1 MAEKSTNKER
11 LKEITARI
19 EQGVKEV
26 FTSGKYADYLRTMS
40 RFTHYSTN
48 NRILIY
54 SQNPKA
60 SHVAGYQAWQTKFE
74 RHVVKGAK
82 GITIIA
88 PTPFKKKIEEEK
100 LDPDTKLPMLDENG
114 DVITEEKEIRIPMFK
129 PVTVFDISQT
139 DGKPMPILAQTL
151 VGNVQNYD
159 VFMEAVKRSSPVPI
173 IVETMQENMDGYFS
187 LSEQNIHL
195 REGMSEVQTVCAAI
209 HEITHAKLHNSDAE
223 EQKSHKTE
231 EIEAESVA
239 YAVCAYYGIETDANS
254 FGYIANYTQGKS
266 IEDLKNSLDLIG
278 RTADGIISDIDRH
291 YTELMNEREAKIN
304 VDELPLPEPPEVIL
318 EPMPDPSIP
327 LDVMHNYGYTD
338 ADMLPLSKDRAL
350 ELAERDVTV
359 YMLYSDNSETMVFDT
374 EDIINFDGLF
384 GITREDWDAIKADVP
399 VHDVEQRFLSNSADA
414 MVVYQIKQ
422 DAPAELRFTGLDHF
436 DSPPDKANYTAVY
449 TRDLVPDD
457 DTTRILENFYYIFND
472 DRPVD
477 FTGHS
482 LSVSDIIAL
491 KREGVVSYHYCDS
504 FGFTELPDFD
514 KESPLK
520 NAEMLLEDDY
530 SMLDGRI
537 NNGKSALA
545 ENKKPSVLEQLKTKE
560 SVPKTPKPPKKTKE
574 HEL

>member
-40 RFTHYSTN
+40 RFTRYSVN
-48 NRILIY
+48 NRLLIY
-54 SQNPKA
+54 SQYPQA

-88 PTPFKKKIEEEK
+88 PTPLKKKIEEEK
-100 LDPDTKLPMLDENG
+100 TDPDTKLPILDENG
-114 DVITEEKEIRIPMFK
+114 DVITEEKEIKIPMFK

-139 DGKPMPILAQTL
+139 DGKPLPVLAETL
-151 VGNVQNYD
+151 AGNVQNYD
-159 VFMEAVKRSSPVPI
+159 VFMEAVKRSSPVPVI
-173 IVETMQENMDGYFS
+173 IEPMQENMDGYFS

-195 REGMSEVQTVCAAI
+195 REGISEVQTVCAAI
-209 HEITHAKLHNSDAE
+209 HEITHAKLHNADAE
-223 EQKSHKTE
+223 EQKSHKVE

-239 YAVCAYYGIETDANS
+239 FAVCAYYGIETNANS
-254 FGYIANYTQGKS
+254 FGYIANFTQGKS
-266 IEDLKNSLDLIG
+266 IEELKNSLDLIG
-278 RTADGIISDIDRH
+278 RTADEVISEIDRH
-291 YTELMNEREAKIN
+291 YTELMKDREAEVN
-304 VDELPLPEPPEVIL
+304 VDEIPLPETPEIVL

-384 GITREDWDAIKADVP
+384 GITREDWDAIKADMSV
-399 VHDVEQRFLSNSADA
+399 
-414 MVVYQIKQ
+414 
-422 DAPAELRFTGLDHF
+422 
-436 DSPPDKANYTAVY
+436 
-449 TRDLVPDD
+449 RD
-457 DTTRILENFYYIFND
+457 
-472 DRPVD
+472 
-477 FTGHS
+477 
-482 LSVSDIIAL
+482 SDIVA
-491 KREGVVSYHYCDS
+491 KNQDHVVSYVSGNDS
-504 FGFTELPDFD
+504 ELTDFA

-545 ENKKPSVLEQLKTKE
+545 EDKKPSVLEQLKAKDAA
-560 SVPKTPKPPKKTKE
+560 PKAPKPPKKTKE

>member
-1 MAEKSTNKER
+1 MAEKSTNKVR

-48 NRILIY
+48 NRLLIY
-54 SQNPKA
+54 MQNPKA
-60 SHVAGYQAWQTKFE
+60 SHVAGYQAWQNKFE

-88 PTPFKKKIEEEK
+88 PTPFKKRIEEEK

-114 DVITEEKEIRIPMFK
+114 DVITEEKEIKIPMFK

-139 DGKPMPILAQTL
+139 DGKPLPVLAETL

-239 YAVCAYYGIETDANS
+239 YAACAYYGIETDANS

-291 YTELMNEREAKIN
+291 YTELMNDHEAKIN
-304 VDELPLPEPPEVIL
+304 VDELPLPESPEMVLKPI
-318 EPMPDPSIP
+318 PDPSVP
-327 LDVMHNYGYTD
+327 LNAMHSYGYTD

-359 YMLYSDNSETMVFDT
+359 YMLYSDNSEAMVFDT
-374 EDIINFDGLF
+374 EDIVNFDGLF
-384 GITREDWDAIKADVP
+384 GITREDWDTIKADT
-399 VHDVEQRFLSNSADA
+399 
-414 MVVYQIKQ
+414 
-422 DAPAELRFTGLDHF
+422 PAEERDIVAKNRDHVVF
-436 DSPPDKANYTAVY
+436 YTDGKSPP
-449 TRDLVPDD
+449 
-457 DTTRILENFYYIFND
+457 
-472 DRPVD
+472 
-477 FTGHS
+477 
-482 LSVSDIIAL
+482 
-491 KREGVVSYHYCDS
+491 
-504 FGFTELPDFD
+504 
-514 KESPLK
+514 
-520 NAEMLLEDDY
+520 AED
-530 SMLDGRI
+530 
-537 NNGKSALA
+537 
-545 ENKKPSVLEQLKTKE
+545 KKPSVLEQLKTKE
-560 SVPKTPKPPKKTKE
+560 SAPKTPKPPKKTKE